1 LDKTK
6 PNFKVIKKVTDVDI
20 ENIRGLLIDID
31 DTLYSYKDSHPKALI
46 ACYKELSSLKIS
58 NLSFKSFEK
67 IYTEKRTKVKSRLAP
82 QGACRS
88 RLFAFQDLF
97 EEIGIDSAY
106 SLALTFEDIYW
117 KTLIDQIEIKDEFLQ
132 FLLDCKKQ
140 NIIICAISDMQ
151 ANFQILKLRKLGLDS
166 IIDFLV
172 TSEEVGVEKPN
183 RDIFIFA
190 LQKLNLDPSLIV
202 MIGDNHSKDIE
213 GALKIGI
220 QAYLLNS

>member
-1 LDKTK
+1 
-6 PNFKVIKKVTDVDI
+6 
-20 ENIRGLLIDID
+20 
-31 DTLYSYKDSHPKALI
+31 
-46 ACYKELSSLKIS
+46 
-58 NLSFKSFEK
+58 
-67 IYTEKRTKVKSRLAP
+67 
-82 QGACRS
+82 
-88 RLFAFQDLF
+88 
-97 EEIGIDSAY
+97 
-106 SLALTFEDIYW
+106 
-117 KTLIDQIEIKDEFLQ
+117 
-132 FLLDCKKQ
+132 
-140 NIIICAISDMQ
+140 MQ